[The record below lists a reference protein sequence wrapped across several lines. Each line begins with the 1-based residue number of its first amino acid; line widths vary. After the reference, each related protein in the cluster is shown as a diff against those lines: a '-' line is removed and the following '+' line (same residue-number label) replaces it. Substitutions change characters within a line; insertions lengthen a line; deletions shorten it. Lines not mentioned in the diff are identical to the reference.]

1 MENTKVVKI
10 NEESVEFDNGVELL
24 SDHSQDC
31 CEHHWLSFQ
40 DLSMDDFDGL
50 EFNLESDCFFERVEG
65 YGIRLIPVNGHP
77 VSVAGYGSNNGY
89 YSDHLDLVLMKNK
102 KAIKRFDIS
111 ECQDITA

>member
-1 MENTKVVKI
+1 MGNTKVVKI
-10 NEESVEFDNGVELL
+10 NEESLEFDNGVELL
-24 SDHSQDC
+24 SDHFQDC
-31 CEHHWLSFQ
+31 CECHWLSFE

-50 EFNLESDCFFERVEG
+50 EFNLDSDGFFERVEG

-89 YSDHLDLVLMKNK
+89 YSDQLDLVLMKNK

-111 ECQDITA
+111 ECQDITD